1 MLSVK
6 NNLMAAQAASNAA
19 MVYHGMNTSLKRLS
33 SGLRINS
40 AGDDAAG
47 LAVCE
52 LIRADI
58 ATARQGSSNVRD
70 GISLVQTADGS
81 ANSISFSLIKMKQLA
96 TQASNGTYS
105 AQQKSIIQQQFNEF
119 ADEINRISGFTTFNG
134 INLYAQGRTIDI
146 ALGNGD
152 TISIETQSISIDSVD
167 LITDPQAALEA
178 VDKAIKQLSS
188 YRGSLGAKA
197 QRLKSAETVIDSKA
211 ENLLAAQAR
220 ISNADVAA
228 EVASLS
234 SGQVLVKSAIAAQA
248 HSNTILKLA
257 QILLK

>member
-70 GISLVQTADGS
+70 GISLVQTVDGS

-105 AQQKSIIQQQFNEF
+105 AQQKSIMQQQFNEF
-119 ADEINRISGFTTFNG
+119 ADEINRISGSTTFNG